1 MEINYNLTEEDYLNF
16 NLFHMKNS
24 KSVMKSLN
32 IQRFL
37 TPIFFILIS
46 YLFSLI
52 SDTPF
57 LFAFIPF
64 LLISILWFVFYPKF
78 FYKTVIRNVKKMIRE
93 GKNSGLI
100 GEHHM
105 ILTEVEITESTAT
118 DEIKVKWS
126 GIQAFKE
133 DDEYFYLYNSSV
145 SAYILPKRELK
156 NADDVKDYLKSH
168 MIN

>member
-24 KSVMKSLN
+24 KSVMNSLKM
-32 IQRFL
+32 QRFL

-46 YLFSLI
+46 YLFSQLG
-52 SDTPF
+52 DTPF

-64 LLISILWFVFYPKF
+64 LIISIIWIVFYPRF

-93 GKNSGLI
+93 GRNGGLI
-100 GEHHM
+100 GKHRM
-105 ILTEVEITESTAT
+105 IITEDGITETTST
-118 DEIKVKWS
+118 DETKVNWS

-133 DDEYFYLYNSSV
+133 DNDYFYLYNSSV

-156 NADDVKDYLKSH
+156 NADEVKDYLKKYS
-168 MIN
+168 IA